1 MIGLASGAAGVCIST
16 LCWESI
22 RSGWRWPALWA
33 LIQPMTSGSA
43 EGQGTFWGVQLSHS
57 EHEDAVYFQGP
68 LSIVCSSSPSLKECD
83 TMLQHQQFQ
92 WQIVFLP
99 WNLSVKCRRVI
110 KKNAKDLAK
119 LRIAKFMVQGQWRW
133 CGRVWWAE
141 AHMILKVIRDI
152 DVSKI
157 PWCDVLFPAHSRHW
171 YFMLQVKVVANASI
185 TKG

>member
-110 KKNAKDLAK
+110 KKCQRLGKVKNSKVYGTGSMKMMWQGLVSWGTQDLE
-119 LRIAKFMVQGQWRW
+119 G
-133 CGRVWWAE
+133 
-141 AHMILKVIRDI
+141 D
-152 DVSKI
+152 
-157 PWCDVLFPAHSRHW
+157 
-171 YFMLQVKVVANASI
+171 
-185 TKG
+185 